1 MKYEKDIN
9 NLKEWFLNDFGG
21 KEVDFKDYLDYCRW
35 RGMLTYDEKFY
46 DRVIF
51 NKANALKLYK
61 EFQSPVKRTAKLL
74 GLTYKELAEQIGY
87 TENGLKNAIAKN
99 QITEQLKKTLELLLE
114 NKELKNKLEIQNT
127 KFNELKNYF
136 KRFFLDF

>member
-35 RGMLTYDEKFY
+35 RGMLNYDEKFY
-46 DRVIF
+46 YRVIF

-61 EFQSPVKRTAKLL
+61 EFKSPVKRAAKLL

-87 TENGLKNAIAKN
+87 TENGLKNAVAKN
-99 QITEQLKKTLELLLE
+99 QITDQLKKTLELLQE

>member
-35 RGMLTYDEKFY
+35 RGMLNYDEKFY

-61 EFQSPVKRTAKLL
+61 EFKSPIKRTAKLL

-87 TENGLKNAIAKN
+87 TENGLKNAVAKN
-99 QITEQLKKTLELLLE
+99 QITDQLKKTLELLQE